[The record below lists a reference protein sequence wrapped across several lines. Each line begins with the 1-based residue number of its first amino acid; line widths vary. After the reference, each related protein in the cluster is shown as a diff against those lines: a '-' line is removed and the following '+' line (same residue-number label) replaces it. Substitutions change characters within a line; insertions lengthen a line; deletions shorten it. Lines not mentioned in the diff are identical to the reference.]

1 MTAFIVGELGAAG
14 GKRPG
19 CPPTDRGLPCSLSLS
34 DDDARRSFLYGTG
47 RLRFRTDGISKV
59 FGYVVDSGVARS
71 SWVCRKKKREEGAT
85 MPQYAILTYSPAD
98 PMALTPDYAELL
110 ERYPAQVEEL
120 GGQIV
125 TEVRKV

>member
-1 MTAFIVGELGAAG
+1 
-14 GKRPG
+14 
-19 CPPTDRGLPCSLSLS
+19 
-34 DDDARRSFLYGTG
+34 
-47 RLRFRTDGISKV
+47 
-59 FGYVVDSGVARS
+59 
-71 SWVCRKKKREEGAT
+71 